1 MKKLQSLFQII
12 FVFLTLILFANT
24 FAQKRAITVDDLW
37 NMKRIGDYS
46 PSPDGKLIAF
56 SVTTYNM
63 EKNKGNTDIWIM
75 NSDGT
80 NLHPLKT
87 SDANES
93 SPKFSP
99 DGKKIAYEMKD
110 QIWVCDLDGKNDEQ
124 LTNLYTGASGLVWSN
139 DGKSI
144 LFVSSVYP
152 DCPDQKCNEEKD
164 KAEEQSKVKAK
175 IFEELYYRNFNQWR
189 GKKVSHLF
197 LMKLDTKEIK
207 DLTKDSYADVPPIA
221 LGGTTDYSISPI
233 DNEIAF
239 TINWDNYKK
248 NSGTKL
254 ATSTNND
261 IVLINPK
268 FEVPYKTI
276 SQSKGNDNQPVYSPD
291 GKFIAYRSMERAG
304 FEADKER
311 LLLFNR
317 LTNETK
323 DLTKKYDLS
332 VGKVVFSPDSKFIYF
347 DADRESFHSIYKIN
361 IETTELELLIKDAYS
376 NDHIISSDGK
386 TLFFKHQKSTMPVE
400 LFAMN
405 LETKQIKQITFLNK
419 ELLSQIEMNSTE
431 NFWTKA
437 KDGVQV
443 QSLLI
448 KPPFFDES
456 KKYPLLVVIH
466 GGPQGTTA
474 DMFHYRWNLQ
484 LFASKGYVVIAPN
497 FRGSTGF
504 GQKFTDAISG
514 DWGGKPY
521 TDIMSCVDNAVKKYK
536 FIDAK
541 NLFAAGGSYGGYM
554 TAWISTQTD
563 RFNALVCHAGVFNL
577 ESMYGTTE
585 QLWFPEWENKGTPWQ
600 NPKLYEKFSP
610 HKHAKNVKTPV
621 LVIHGANDFR
631 VPEEQAFQQFTYL
644 QRRGIPSKFLY
655 FPDETH
661 FVLKPQNSKLWYETV
676 FDWFEQF
683 KK

>member
-1 MKKLQSLFQII
+1 MKKFVYLF
-12 FVFLTLILFANT
+12 LLSTLVSFS

-37 NMKRIGDYS
+37 KMKRIGDYS
-46 PSPDGKLIAF
+46 LSPDGKLITFAL
-56 SVTTYNM
+56 TTYDM
-63 EKNKGNTDIWIM
+63 DKNKGNTDIWIM
-75 NSDGT
+75 NSDGS
-80 NLHPLKT
+80 NLKPLEN
-87 SDANES
+87 SEANET

-99 DGKKIAYEMKD
+99 DGKSIAYEMKD
-110 QIWVCDLDGKNDEQ
+110 QIWLCDLEGKNDIQ

-152 DCPDQKCNEEKD
+152 DCKDQKCNEEKD
-164 KAEEQSKVKAK
+164 KAQEQSKVKAK
-175 IFEELYYRNFNQWR
+175 IFTELYFRNFNQWR
-189 GKKVSHLF
+189 GEKVSHLF
-197 LMKLDTKEIK
+197 YMNLETKEVK
-207 DLTKDSYADVPPIA
+207 DLTQNSFADVPPIA
-221 LGGTTDYSISPI
+221 LGGNTDYTFSP
-233 DNEIAF
+233 DANEVAF

-261 IVLINPK
+261 VVLINPNS
-268 FEVPYKTI
+268 ETSYKTI
-276 SQSKGNDNQPVYSPD
+276 STSKGNDNQPIYSPD
-291 GKFIAYRSMERAG
+291 GKYIAFRSMERAG

-311 LLLFNR
+311 LLLYDR
-317 LTNETK
+317 TTGKTK
-323 DLTKKYDLS
+323 DITLKHDLS
-332 VGKVVFSPDSKFIYF
+332 VDKVVFSPDSKYIYF
-347 DADRESFHSIYKIN
+347 DADRESFHSIYRIN
-361 IETTELELLIKDAYS
+361 VETSELELLVKDAYN
-376 NDHIISSDGK
+376 NDQIISPDGN
-386 TLFFKHQKSTMPVE
+386 TLYFKHQKSTMPVE
-400 LFAMN
+400 IFSMN
-405 LETKQIKQITFLNK
+405 LQTKEIKQLTFINK
-419 ELLSQIEMNSTE
+419 ELLAQLEMNPTE
-431 NFWTKA
+431 SFWTKA

-448 KPPFFDES
+448 KPPFFDPN

-474 DMFHYRWNLQ
+474 DQFHYRWNLQ

-521 TDIMSCVDNAVKKYK
+521 TDIMSCIDNAIKSYN
-536 FIDAK
+536 FIDPK

-554 TAWISTQTD
+554 TAWISTQTN

-600 NPKLYEKFSP
+600 NQKLYDKFSP

-621 LVIHGANDFR
+621 LVIHGANDYR

-661 FVLKPQNSKLWYETV
+661 FVLKPQNSKLWYNTV
-676 FDWFEQF
+676 FDWFDEF